1 MNRTVSTVS
10 AIPVNVVS
18 FRKHRRKSS
27 QFFVGKNMKY
37 KLIEQTLGLIYPFE
51 KTAPLGPP

>member
-18 FRKHRRKSS
+18 FRKHRRKSG
-27 QFFVGKNMKY
+27 QFFMGKNMKY
-37 KLIEQTLGLIYPFE
+37 KLIEQTLGLIIPF
-51 KTAPLGPP
+51 